1 MIQVRSRSMQLFQFY
16 NSLPEWVFC
25 TGAVSMGVFALIN
38 GFIRNK
44 IPLLVVRAL
53 TGAGLLD
60 ILESNS
66 NLI

>member
-1 MIQVRSRSMQLFQFY
+1 
-16 NSLPEWVFC
+16 
-25 TGAVSMGVFALIN
+25 MGGFALIN

-60 ILESNS
+60 VLESNS